1 MPAPGSDAG
10 RIRIVVAE
18 DHAAIREK
26 LVVRLR
32 QEPDLVVVAAVG
44 DGKSALQ
51 SARAL
56 RPDMLLLDENMP
68 GLLGSQI
75 ADLLYEEGNRVGIV
89 LLSADPGI
97 AKLRLPPT
105 VVRRLAKD
113 QADELLIE
121 AIREAAAFTGR
132 N

>member
-1 MPAPGSDAG
+1 MPAPESAD
-10 RIRIVVAE
+10 RIRVILAE
-18 DHAAIREK
+18 DHPAIREK

-32 QEPDLVVVAAVG
+32 HEADLVVIAALG
-44 DGKSALQ
+44 DGNAALQ
-51 SARAL
+51 SARTL
-56 RPDMLLLDENMP
+56 RPDVLLLDENMP

-75 ADLLYEEGNRVGIV
+75 ADLLYEEGDRVGIV

-113 QADELLIE
+113 QPDELLID
-121 AIREAAAFTGR
+121 AIREAAAFTTR
-132 N
+132 